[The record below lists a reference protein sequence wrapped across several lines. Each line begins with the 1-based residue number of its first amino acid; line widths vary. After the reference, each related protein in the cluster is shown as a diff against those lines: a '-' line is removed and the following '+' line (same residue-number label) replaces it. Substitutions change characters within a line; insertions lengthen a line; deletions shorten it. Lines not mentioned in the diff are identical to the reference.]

1 MIHHRLHSLRMPLSA
16 VVFTTCSLFAL
27 SSVSLRVLN
36 AGPLFP
42 QTSTQ
47 SSTPQ
52 QQQTQQQNPQRQQQ
66 NPPAQPQQQ
75 KPPNPFENVPTA
87 PEQQPQQAPQ
97 QQPANIQEA
106 RPAPVGAN
114 IIEAVDFRGQRK
126 VPQDTLRALIY
137 TKKGDVY
144 DEEAIHR
151 DFMALWNSGRFD
163 DIKIEKETG
172 PNGGIILRFVVTER
186 RTVHTIDYTGNKSI
200 SKSEILDRFKE
211 RKVSLSPESQY
222 DPGRVQRAKNV
233 LQEYEAERGHQYATV
248 TPQIRQVP
256 PGGVDITFAIDE
268 GPKVKVG
275 HIIIDGNH
283 ALSSRAV
290 IRAMKNLKPLGIPHS
305 LLFENL
311 FARTYDSTKLDEDSE
326 RIRQMYQSKGY
337 FEAHVINHS
346 ERIYD
351 VYGHGIKVPLVNPKK
366 PGKRVDIT
374 MFVKEG
380 DKFYLRNFNF
390 VGMKLFRTPDLIA
403 RSVFRMGPG
412 DVFSTEKLQKGLEDL
427 RKLYGNFG
435 YIDFVPSPDPE
446 VVPGKDQV
454 DLTVDVDE
462 GHQFFVRR
470 IDFQGNTTTRDR
482 VIRRELQINEGDLY
496 SQQLLDA
503 SILRL
508 NQLGYFDPLKPEDA
522 WTITRDTKTNTVDL
536 LLKLRERGKNSIQLN
551 GGVSGISG
559 SFIGF
564 SYSTNN
570 FLGLG
575 ETLSL
580 GAQIGTLLDNVTFG
594 FTEPYLFDKPIQAG
608 FTLFYQ
614 RFSYNQGQQASI
626 LAGNANLLNYYSALG
641 SYGCPTGQTE
651 CNLLNYVTDGRG
663 FTTFLSYA
671 LRRTFARVG
680 LSYGYSIQTLKPLTT
695 AATNYFDYLDF
706 EGVGGPNSLV
716 GTCPTT
722 GMTGCNPLTGI
733 RTSTITPTFA
743 YNTVNHPIIP
753 THGLRVSLTA
763 GLSGSVLGG
772 NVNTV
777 QPAIDAAYFRRGIF
791 RSNVMGFH
799 VNARF
804 IAGYG
809 GKVAPPY
816 SRYYMGGEDD
826 IRGFDILTIS
836 PIAFIPTDTSINVLN
851 PDGTPKV
858 QRVVNSDGSIS
869 NVAVTQTIPIY
880 QLILPGGDTATV
892 FNYEYRIPLV
902 GPITLAPFLDA
913 GMDRLTLPSQL
924 GLNAQR
930 VQQLNAE
937 FPEANFSPRAVIAPG
952 TQKPRVSIGLE
963 LQVLMPVVNA
973 PFRLYWA
980 YNLSYVN
987 TNLQPP
993 VVADRSYF
1001 PNDATFRTALAAFGQ
1016 SIPYDER
1023 RSLFRFSI
1031 GRTF

>member
-1 MIHHRLHSLRMPLSA
+1 MIRHRLCSLRMPPSA
-16 VVFTTCSLFAL
+16 VVLTL
-27 SSVSLRVLN
+27 SSTLLVFGGTICAAAADVMQ
-36 AGPLFP
+36 AQP
-42 QTSTQ
+42 QSP
-47 SSTPQ
+47 SSTQ
-52 QQQTQQQNPQRQQQ
+52 QQQPAQQQPPQPKPQ
-66 NPPAQPQQQ
+66 NPPPQPQQ

-87 PEQQPQQAPQ
+87 PEQPKTQPQQPS
-97 QQPANIQEA
+97 NVQEA
-106 RPAPVGAN
+106 KPAPIGAN
-114 IIEAVDFRGQRK
+114 IIEAVDFRGQRR

-151 DFMALWNSGRFD
+151 DFIALWNSGRFD
-163 DIKIEKETG
+163 DIRVTKETG
-172 PNGGIILRFVVTER
+172 PSGGIILTFNVVER
-186 RTVHTIDYTGNKSI
+186 RTVHTIDYSGNKSI

-211 RKVSLSPESQY
+211 RKVNLSPESQY

-275 HIIIDGNH
+275 KIVIDGNH
-283 ALSSRAV
+283 ALSSKEV
-290 IRAMKNLKPLGIPHS
+290 IRAMKNLKPIGIPHS

-326 RIRQMYQSKGY
+326 RIRQMYQSRGY
-337 FEAHVINHS
+337 FEARVINHS
-346 ERIYD
+346 EQIYD
-351 VYGHGIKVPLVNPKK
+351 IYGHGIKIPLINPKK
-366 PGKRVDIT
+366 PGKRVTVT
-374 MFVKEG
+374 MFVREG
-380 DKFYLRNFNF
+380 DKYYLRNFNF
-390 VGMKLFRTPDLIA
+390 VGMKLFRTPDIIA
-403 RSVFRMGPG
+403 RSVFKMGPG
-412 DVFSTEKLQKGLEDL
+412 DVFSTEKLQKGLEDM

-435 YIDFVPSPDPE
+435 YIDMVPSPDPE

-462 GHQFFVRR
+462 GHQFFIRR

-482 VIRRELQINEGDLY
+482 VIRRELQVNEGDLY

-536 LLKLRERGKNSIQLN
+536 LLKLKERGKNSIQLN

-580 GAQIGTLLDNVTFG
+580 GAQIGTLLDNITFG
-594 FTEPYLFDKPIQAG
+594 FTEPYVLDKPIQAG

-614 RFSYNQGQQASI
+614 RYSYDQGRQASI
-626 LAGNANLLNYYSALG
+626 LAGQNLISYYSQLG
-641 SYGCPTGQTE
+641 NYGCPSGQTN

-663 FTTFLSYA
+663 FTTFASYA
-671 LRRTFARVG
+671 LRRSFARLG
-680 LSYGYSIQTLKPLTT
+680 LTYGYSIQTLKPLTT
-695 AATNYFDYLDF
+695 AASNYFDYLDF
-706 EGVGGPNSLV
+706 EGVGGPNSLT
-716 GTCPTT
+716 GTCAATASTT
-722 GMTGCNPLTGI
+722 TTGCNSLNGI
-733 RTSTITPTFA
+733 RTSTITPTYA

-753 THGLRVSLTA
+753 TRGLRISLSA
-763 GLSGSVLGG
+763 GVSGSILGG

-777 QPAIDAAYFRRGIF
+777 QPAIDVAYFRRGIF

-799 VNARF
+799 FNGRF

-836 PIAFIPTDTSINVLN
+836 PIAFIPTSTTVSVLN
-851 PDGTPKV
+851 NDGTQKV
-858 QRVVNSDGSIS
+858 QPVINSDGSRS
-869 NVAVTQTIPIY
+869 FAPVTQTIPVY
-880 QLILPGGDTATV
+880 QLILPGGDTAGV

-902 GPITLAPFLDA
+902 GPVTLAPFIDV
-913 GMDRLTLPSQL
+913 GVDRLFLPNQL
-924 GLNAQR
+924 GLNPAR
-930 VQQLNAE
+930 VQQLNAI
-937 FPEANFSPRAVIAPG
+937 FPQADFNPKAVIASG
-952 TQKPRVSIGLE
+952 TQKPRASVGLE
-963 LQVLMPVVNA
+963 LQVQMPVVNA

-993 VVADRSYF
+993 VVADRSFF
-1001 PNDATFRTALAAFGQ
+1001 PNEATYQSALAAFGQ

-1023 RSLFRFSI
+1023 RSIFRFSI

>member
-1 MIHHRLHSLRMPLSA
+1 MIHHRLRGLRMPLSA
-16 VVFTTCSLFAL
+16 VVFAIFWSLTFGGLSAFAL
-27 SSVSLRVLN
+27 DDDTL
-36 AGPLFP
+36 AA
-42 QTSTQ
+42 QTPAQ
-47 SSTPQ
+47 SSTQQKTPPPQ
-52 QQQTQQQNPQRQQQ
+52 PQQ
-66 NPPAQPQQQ
+66 NPPAQTPQQ
-75 KPPNPFENVPTA
+75 KPAQPPQQKPANPFETVPTA
-87 PEQQPQQAPQ
+87 PERQPGQP
-97 QQPANIQEA
+97 QQPANVQEA
-106 RPAPVGAN
+106 KPAQIGPN
-114 IIEAVDFRGQRK
+114 IIEGVDFRGQRK

-151 DFMALWNSGRFD
+151 DFIALWNTGRFD
-163 DIKIEKETG
+163 DIRVTKETG
-172 PNGGIILRFVVTER
+172 PQGGILLTFNVVER

-200 SKSEILDRFKE
+200 SKSEILDRFKD
-211 RKVSLSPESQY
+211 RKVTLSPESQY
-222 DPGRVQRAKNV
+222 DPGKVQRAKNV

-283 ALSSRAV
+283 AMSSKDV
-290 IRAMKNLKPLGIPHS
+290 IRAMKNLKPIGIPHS

-346 ERIYD
+346 EKIYD
-351 VYGHGIKVPLVNPKK
+351 VYGHGIKIPLINPKK
-366 PGKRVDIT
+366 PGKHVDIT

-403 RSVFRMGPG
+403 RSVFKMGPG

-446 VVPGKDQV
+446 VVPGKDQI

-470 IDFQGNTTTRDR
+470 IDFQGNNTTRDR
-482 VIRRELQINEGDLY
+482 VIRRELQVNEGDLY

-536 LLKLRERGKNSIQLN
+536 LLKLKERGKNSIQLN

-580 GAQIGTLLDNVTFG
+580 GAQIGTLLDNITFG
-594 FTEPYLFDKPIQAG
+594 FTEPYLLDKPIQAG
-608 FTLFYQ
+608 FTVFYQ
-614 RFSYNQGQQASI
+614 RYSYDQGQQASI
-626 LAGNANLLNYYSALG
+626 LAGQNLISYYNALG
-641 SYGCPTGQTE
+641 SYGCPTGQTN

-671 LRRTFARVG
+671 LHRSFARVG
-680 LSYGYSIQTLKPLTT
+680 LSYGYSTQTLKPLTT
-695 AATNYFDYLDF
+695 AATTYFDYLDF
-706 EGVGGPNSLV
+706 EGVGGPNSL
-716 GTCPTT
+716 
-722 GMTGCNPLTGI
+722 NGI
-733 RTSTITPTFA
+733 KTSTITPTYA

-753 THGLRVSLTA
+753 THGLRVSLST
-763 GLSGSVLGG
+763 GFSGSFLGG

-777 QPAIDAAYFRRGIF
+777 QPAVDIAYFRRGIF

-799 VNARF
+799 LNARF

-836 PIAFIPTDTSINVLN
+836 PVAFIPTDTTINVLN
-851 PDGTPKV
+851 NDGTPKV

-869 NVAVTQTIPIY
+869 TRPVTQTIPVY
-880 QLILPGGDTATV
+880 QLILPGGDTAAV
-892 FNYEYRIPLV
+892 FNYEYRIPIV

-913 GMDRLTLPSQL
+913 GVDRLTLPSQL
-924 GLNAQR
+924 GLNTER
-930 VQQLNAE
+930 VAQLNAE
-937 FPEANFSPRAVIAPG
+937 FPQADFNPRAVIAPG
-952 TQKPRVSIGLE
+952 TQKPRVSVGLE

-993 VVADRSYF
+993 VVADRSFF
-1001 PNDATFRTALAAFGQ
+1001 PNEATYQSALGAFGQ

>member
-1 MIHHRLHSLRMPLSA
+1 MIHHRLCSLRMPPSA
-16 VVFTTCSLFAL
+16 VVLTICLVAL
-27 SSVSLRVLN
+27 SGLSAAARPDEQLSGQTP
-36 AGPLFP
+36 APSPAQQP
-42 QTSTQ
+42 QTPSQQQPTPAP
-47 SSTPQ
+47 PQ
-52 QQQTQQQNPQRQQQ
+52 QPPAEQQKPNPQPQK
-66 NPPAQPQQQ
+66 PPAQPQPQT
-75 KPPNPFENVPTA
+75 NPFENVPAT
-87 PEQQPQQAPQ
+87 PEHPQAPQ
-97 QQPANIQEA
+97 GQPSAIQESK
-106 RPAPVGAN
+106 PAPVAAN
-114 IIEAVDFRGQRK
+114 IVEGVDFRGQRK

-144 DEEAIHR
+144 DEETIHR
-151 DFMALWNSGRFD
+151 DFIALWNSGRFD
-163 DIKIEKETG
+163 DLRVTRETG
-172 PNGGIILRFVVTER
+172 PNGGIIITFNVVER
-186 RTVHTIDYTGNKSI
+186 RTVHTIDYSGNKSI
-200 SKSEILDRFKE
+200 SKSEILDRFKD
-211 RKVSLSPESQY
+211 RKVNLSPESQY
-222 DPGRVQRAKNV
+222 DPGRVQHAKNV
-233 LQEYEAERGHQYATV
+233 LLEYEAERGHQYATV

-256 PGGVDITFAIDE
+256 PGGVDINFAIDE
-268 GPKVKVG
+268 GAKVKVG
-275 HIIIDGNH
+275 KILIDGNH
-283 ALSSRAV
+283 AISSRDV
-290 IRAMKNLKPLGIPHS
+290 IRAMKNLKPIGLPHS

-311 FARTYDSTKLDEDSE
+311 FARTYDSTKLEEDSE
-326 RIRQMYQSKGY
+326 RIRQMYQSRGY
-337 FEAHVINHS
+337 FEARVINNS

-351 VYGHGIKVPLVNPKK
+351 VYGHGIKIPLINPQR
-366 PGKRVDIT
+366 PGKQVEIT
-374 MFVKEG
+374 MFVREG
-380 DKFYLRNFNF
+380 DKFYLRNFQF

-403 RSVFRMGPG
+403 RSVFKMGPG

-470 IDFQGNTTTRDR
+470 IDFQGNNTTRDR
-482 VIRRELQINEGDLY
+482 VIRRELQVNEGDLY

-503 SILRL
+503 SVLRL

-580 GAQIGTLLDNVTFG
+580 GAQIGTLLDNITFG
-594 FTEPYLFDKPIQAG
+594 FTEPYVFDKPIQAG
-608 FTLFYQ
+608 FTVFYQ
-614 RFSYNQGQQASI
+614 RYSYNQGQQASI
-626 LAGNANLLNYYSALG
+626 LAGQNLISYYNALG
-641 SYGCPTGQTE
+641 SYGCASTNPN

-663 FTTFLSYA
+663 FTSFVSYA
-671 LRRTFARVG
+671 LRRSFARVG
-680 LSYGYSIQTLKPLTT
+680 LTYGYSTQTLKTLTT
-695 AATNYFDYLDF
+695 AANNYFYYLDF
-706 EGVGGPNSLV
+706 EGVNGPNSLS
-716 GTCPTT
+716 
-722 GMTGCNPLTGI
+722 GI
-733 RTSTITPTFA
+733 RTSTVTPTFA

-753 THGLRVSLTA
+753 THGLRISLTA
-763 GLSGSVLGG
+763 GFAGSVLGG

-777 QPAIDAAYFRRGIF
+777 QPAMDVAYFRRGLF

-836 PIAFIPTDTSINVLN
+836 PIAFIPSDTTLPVYNKDGSPLVQKVVN
-851 PDGTPKV
+851 PDGSTGT
-858 QRVVNSDGSIS
+858 QAIS
-869 NVAVTQTIPIY
+869 QTVPVY
-880 QLILPGGDTATV
+880 QLILPGGDTAAV
-892 FNYEYRIPLV
+892 FNYEYRIPIF
-902 GPITLAPFLDA
+902 GPITLAPFIDA
-913 GMDRLTLPSQL
+913 GVDRLTLPSQL
-924 GLNAQR
+924 GLNELR
-930 VQQLNAE
+930 VQQLDAE
-937 FPEANFSPRAVIAPG
+937 FAQANISPRAVIAPG
-952 TQKPRVSIGLE
+952 TQKPRVSVGLE

-987 TNLQPP
+987 TILQPP
-993 VVADRSYF
+993 VIADRGSLTSNENF
-1001 PNDATFRTALAAFGQ
+1001 GNALGAFGQ
-1016 SIPYDER
+1016 PIPYDER